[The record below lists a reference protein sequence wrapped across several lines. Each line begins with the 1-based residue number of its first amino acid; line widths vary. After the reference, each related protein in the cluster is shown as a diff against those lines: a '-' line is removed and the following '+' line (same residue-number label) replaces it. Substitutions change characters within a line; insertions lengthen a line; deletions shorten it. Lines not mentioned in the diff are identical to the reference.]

1 MPAMEA
7 KLASTYYEFFRCT
20 YIGLLDEVGLGVTI
34 AAFSYH
40 RFVSN
45 VVCMCLSLSF
55 TRKARRFSRRRYAI
69 KGYEFFRTSSFKLS
83 MVRSL
88 VIIVLRLRE
97 AGLKVTNNGIP
108 CLPFCLERIGWKAW
122 SREHALLW

>member
-1 MPAMEA
+1 MSFLDAHIMVCLMRWVLE
-7 KLASTYYEFFRCT
+7 LQ
-20 YIGLLDEVGLGVTI
+20 LLHFLI
-34 AAFSYH
+34 ISLFP
-40 RFVSN
+40 N

-108 CLPFCLERIGWKAW
+108 CLPFCFERIGWKAW